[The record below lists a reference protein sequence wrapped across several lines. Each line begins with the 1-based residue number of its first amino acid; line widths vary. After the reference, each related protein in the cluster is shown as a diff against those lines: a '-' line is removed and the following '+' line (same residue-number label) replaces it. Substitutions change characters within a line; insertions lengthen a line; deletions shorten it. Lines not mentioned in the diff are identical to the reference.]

1 MRQGQKAPESAS
13 PIVMIEINLKNTR
26 LFGFNTVILAIII
39 LVLIILRIINSKDI
53 KADNQRLENEKRAL
67 EEAERKR
74 KAEQEELIRQQKI
87 EKEKLY
93 GPLTRQFGGFWRLP
107 HIQIYDEKD
116 VIFIGDRE
124 LKYNMILGY
133 TLSDNSHTITQG
145 GNMQAKTSTGNMI
158 GRGIVG
164 GVLLGGV
171 GALAGAATAKKN
183 IQTEASITTTKH
195 SYKIHIDIA
204 SPTDPLLTV
213 ECGDSENYARDL
225 AATLN
230 YIIHKNNS

>member
-1 MRQGQKAPESAS
+1 
-13 PIVMIEINLKNTR
+13 MISGL
-26 LFGFNTVILAIII
+26 VILAIII

-145 GNMQAKTSTGNMI
+145 GNMQAKTSTGSMI

-171 GALAGAATAKKN
+171 GALAGAATAKQN
-183 IQTEASITTTKH
+183 IQKEESQTFTQH
-195 SYKIHIDIA
+195 SFFVYIDVA
-204 SPTDPLLTV
+204 SPTDPLITIS
-213 ECGDSENYARDL
+213 CGVYGNMARTI

-230 YIIHKNNS
+230 YIIHKNSSGLPLTQETPSK

>member
-1 MRQGQKAPESAS
+1 MTVFFIIIGLVVFGVLLISYLLRNRGTSLEEAR
-13 PIVMIEINLKNTR
+13 MIE
-26 LFGFNTVILAIII
+26 
-39 LVLIILRIINSKDI
+39 SK
-53 KADNQRLENEKRAL
+53 KKAL

-124 LKYNMILGY
+124 LKYNMILCY